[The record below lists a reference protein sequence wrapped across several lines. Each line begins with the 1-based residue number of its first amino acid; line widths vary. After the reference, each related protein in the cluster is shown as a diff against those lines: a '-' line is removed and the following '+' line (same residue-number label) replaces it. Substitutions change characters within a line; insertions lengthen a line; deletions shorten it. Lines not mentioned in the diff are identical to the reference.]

1 MALRAHL
8 LVYGNVQGV
17 NYRWLVQTA
26 AKSLGVR
33 GWVRNLEGGNVEIM
47 CESETEK
54 AYREFLKEI
63 EIKDQIRSVE
73 RIEIL
78 EFSKNAE
85 PEFKYFAIEY

>member
-54 AYREFLKEI
+54 AYREFLKAI